1 MIAFCVKTNNDKD
14 CHEKFYEDIES
25 LFRKDLDQY
34 IVRVQK
40 AYLSHLRTVEA
51 FFNKYNGEYSKETIT
66 SSKKAKE
73 LYDKIVDYFP
83 NNKYVTELGNK
94 LTKKSS
100 PKAPRKAPPK
110 TPPQAPPKTPPKAP
124 PKAQPKPQ
132 PKAETNDAKL
142 TRLID
147 LYAEIYNKSNLEKQ
161 IIGDTFKE
169 RRKKALD
176 IVEEVLKDAK
186 EIDDLRKIM
195 IADKSIYKS
204 NPTPDDFRRSHA
216 YGNNQPKSLVSY
228 MRKLV
233 KQSPE

>member
-1 MIAFCVKTNNDKD
+1 M
-14 CHEKFYEDIES
+14 
-25 LFRKDLDQY
+25 
-34 IVRVQK
+34 
-40 AYLSHLRTVEA
+40 
-51 FFNKYNGEYSKETIT
+51 
-66 SSKKAKE
+66 
-73 LYDKIVDYFP
+73 
-83 NNKYVTELGNK
+83 
-94 LTKKSS
+94 
-100 PKAPRKAPPK
+100 
-110 TPPQAPPKTPPKAP
+110 
-124 PKAQPKPQ
+124 
-132 PKAETNDAKL
+132 

-216 YGNNQPKSLVSY
+216 YGNNQPKTLVSY

-233 KQSPE
+233 KQSPKEQAKTTQPKSQPNGQPKAQPKAQLKAQPKAQPTKKTM